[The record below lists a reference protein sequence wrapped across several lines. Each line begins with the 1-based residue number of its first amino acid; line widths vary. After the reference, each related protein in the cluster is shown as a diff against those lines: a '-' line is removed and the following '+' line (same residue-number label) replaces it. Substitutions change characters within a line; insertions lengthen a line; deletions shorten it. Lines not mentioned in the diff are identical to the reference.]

1 MTNVTLSKDKE
12 IAEQQ
17 VGGLKSGLDQ
27 ANRAISELT
36 DLKMHL
42 EAENSQLRSQL
53 ELTTSSKDKII
64 IKLRNEI

>member
-1 MTNVTLSKDKE
+1 LTNVTLSKDKE